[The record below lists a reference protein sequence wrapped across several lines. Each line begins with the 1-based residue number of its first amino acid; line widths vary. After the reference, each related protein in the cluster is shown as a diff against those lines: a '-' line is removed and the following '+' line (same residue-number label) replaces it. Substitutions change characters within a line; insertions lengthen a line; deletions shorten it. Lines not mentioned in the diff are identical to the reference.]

1 MTTTRCSVAV
11 KDPVSHRFRKCRKNV
26 TKYTRCMCMTHAR
39 IYIIKIQARI
49 RGYLLRKRLKIF
61 SELPRDVWDSV
72 LYYIIY
78 QNNVQRCFQKS
89 IDNIYTGKINSLKNK
104 MRWMTIN
111 GSIYEADGEDI
122 RMYRKY
128 MYEADRLIYN
138 RNYAIDLTNMRR
150 VILF

>member
-26 TKYTRCMCMTHAR
+26 TRYTRCMCMTHAR
-39 IYIIKIQARI
+39 IYIVKIQALI

-61 SELPRDVWDSV
+61 SLLPDDVWDRI
-72 LYYIIY
+72 LYYIRY
-78 QNNVQRCFQKS
+78 QNNMQHCFQKS
-89 IDNIYTGKINSLKNK
+89 IDNVYNAKINRLNNK
-104 MRWMTIN
+104 MRWITIN
-111 GSIYEADGEDI
+111 GSIYEANGEDI
-122 RMYRKY
+122 KLYRKY
-128 MYEADRLIYN
+128 MHEADRLIYN